1 MGESVRAG
9 RTGDQR
15 AGRPFLRP
23 IRKVVPL
30 IANVDLS
37 PLVLLLLL
45 QIVLMA
51 LGGFQGAFLPF
62 DDRLIAAVDEWLQ
75 QRADGAWVL
84 SLHVQPNARKTE
96 FCGLHGAP

>member
-1 MGESVRAG
+1 MMSVPVDRDRAGFGGAFVGESVRAG

-51 LGGFQGAFLPF
+51 LGGFQGAFLPL
-62 DDRLIAAVDEWLQ
+62 DDRLIAAWTNGCSKGPTG
-75 QRADGAWVL
+75 RG
-84 SLHVQPNARKTE
+84 
-96 FCGLHGAP
+96 C